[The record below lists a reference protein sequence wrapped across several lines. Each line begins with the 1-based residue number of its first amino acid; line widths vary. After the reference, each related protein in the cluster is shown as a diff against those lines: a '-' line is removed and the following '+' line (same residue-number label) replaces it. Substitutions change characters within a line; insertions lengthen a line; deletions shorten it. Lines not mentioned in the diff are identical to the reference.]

1 MNMSCSKTPVLLL
14 CLLLAHFPRAQDAA
28 SIRSSV
34 DRNQLYLGEPL
45 ELTIKAH
52 IPAGSTAAFPRIDT
66 IDHFEFLSQPVI
78 DSVSGSGG
86 TDITAIYKLTS
97 FDSGSW
103 HIPAFVMAENIRSDS
118 LPVEV
123 AFSPF
128 DPNQPY
134 HDLKD
139 VVDVKLPAKKT
150 PWWWYAAGGLLLAA
164 LLTWLALKKKPAP
177 APAQRTVTGKDPYE
191 EAMQDLQKLAGGEKD
206 VKQYYSRLAE
216 IFRLYVYRRKGILS
230 LQKTTDD
237 LALQLRELVT
247 DRQQFDRLSQAL
259 RLSDFVKF
267 ARYIPTDEDNRQAL
281 EDIRSGITLIE
292 RSSPDLKNLP

>member
-14 CLLLAHFPRAQDAA
+14 CLLPALFTRAQEAA
-28 SIRSSV
+28 SIRSSI
-34 DRNQLYLGEPL
+34 DRNQMYLGEPL

-52 IPAGSTAAFPRIDT
+52 IPPGNTATFPRIDT
-66 IDHFEFLSQPVI
+66 IEHFEFLSPPVI
-78 DSVSGSGG
+78 DSVSGGSG
-86 TDITAIYKLTS
+86 TDIVAIYRLTS

-123 AFSPF
+123 GFSPF

-150 PWWWYAAGGLLLAA
+150 PWWWYAAGGLLVAA
-164 LLTWLALKKKPAP
+164 LLAWLALRKKTVPAP
-177 APAQRTVTGKDPYE
+177 VQKPVTGKDPYE
-191 EAMQDLQKLAGGEKD
+191 EAMQDLQRLAGSEKD

-237 LALQLRELVT
+237 LALQMRELMA
-247 DRQQFDRLSQAL
+247 DRSQFDRLSQAL

-281 EDIRSGITLIE
+281 EDIRNSITLIE
-292 RSSPDLKNLP
+292 RSSTQPKTPA